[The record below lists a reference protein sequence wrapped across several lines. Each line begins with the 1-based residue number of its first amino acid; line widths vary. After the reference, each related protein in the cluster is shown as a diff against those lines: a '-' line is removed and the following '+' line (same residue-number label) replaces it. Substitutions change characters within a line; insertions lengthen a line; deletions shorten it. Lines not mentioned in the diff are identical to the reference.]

1 MDMKLLNASETLI
14 DPFTKIKAK
23 GIYNVEDL
31 YVELFYWFQH
41 YGFAW
46 REVEYK
52 KVSMGGGKE
61 RHEMAWVATKKM
73 DDYTSM
79 RIQLVLAVD
88 MQDVEVTIDN
98 GKKVTRQKATLEFR
112 TGLFLDNK
120 THIWKGKPLGKLQQ
134 KVYEIMTK
142 DRYEQHEGD
151 AFGEAQKLYS
161 ELKAFMMLYKR

>member
-1 MDMKLLNASETLI
+1 MNLLPESITLI

-41 YGFAW
+41 YGFNW
-46 REVEYK
+46 KEVEYK
-52 KVSMGGGKE
+52 KVTMGGGKE

-79 RIQLVLAVD
+79 RIQLNLAAD
-88 MQDVEVTIDN
+88 MKDVEVTIDG
-98 GKKVTRQKATLEFR
+98 GKKVTRQKAGLEFR

-120 THIWKGKPLGKLQQ
+120 VGIWEKKPLGKFQQ
-134 KVYEIMTK
+134 KIYEIMNK
-142 DRYEQHEGD
+142 DRFEQHAGD
-151 AFGEAQKLYS
+151 AFGQAQKLYS
-161 ELKAFMMLYKR
+161 ELKAFMMLYRTG